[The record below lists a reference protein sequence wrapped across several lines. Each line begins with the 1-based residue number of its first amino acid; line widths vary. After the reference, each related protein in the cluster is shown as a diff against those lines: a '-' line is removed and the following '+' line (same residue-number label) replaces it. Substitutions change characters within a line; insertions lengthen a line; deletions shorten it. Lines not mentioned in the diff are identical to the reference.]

1 MVRADS
7 PVPDSVRDRILR
19 AVLRVIGAEGIG
31 GVTNRR
37 IAREAGVSLGSLT
50 YHFETQDE
58 LLRESLLL
66 FVREETER
74 LHAVA
79 DGRRGE
85 VVTLPQAAAL
95 VEQVAESI
103 TFGREEIAPL
113 ELFLHA
119 GRDLTLRDAAGSCFA
134 AYDEV
139 ALTVLSG
146 LGVTDPERLAGPVV
160 ALIAGLQ
167 LRRLATGAAGGTGMA
182 DALIMLVG
190 SFLPSDDSGAARS

>member
-1 MVRADS
+1 
-7 PVPDSVRDRILR
+7 
-19 AVLRVIGAEGIG
+19 VLRVIGAEGIG

-37 IAREAGVSLGSLT
+37 IAREAGVSLGSIT

-74 LHAVA
+74 LLALA
-79 DGRRGE
+79 EQQRGS
-85 VVTLPQAAAL
+85 VTSLEQAAGL

-119 GRDLTLRDAAGSCFA
+119 GRDVALREAAGSCFA

-139 ALTVLSG
+139 AVTVLNG
-146 LGVTDPERLAGPVV
+146 LGVPEPERLAGPVV

-167 LRRLATGAAGGTGMA
+167 LRRLATGTAGSTGMA
-182 DALIMLVG
+182 EALIMLVG
-190 SFLPSDDSGAARS
+190 NFLPTDDVGTAHS

>member
-1 MVRADS
+1 MDTRT
-7 PVPDSVRDRILR
+7 RILR

-37 IAREAGVSLGSLT
+37 IAREAGVSLGSIT
-50 YHFETQDE
+50 YHFETQDD
-58 LLRESLLL
+58 LLRDSMLL

-74 LHAVA
+74 LLALA
-79 DGRRGE
+79 RSP
-85 VVTLPQAAAL
+85 VVSLEQAAAL
-95 VEQVAESI
+95 VEEVAQSI

-119 GRDLTLRDAAGSCFA
+119 GRDPALRDAAGACFA
-134 AYDEV
+134 AYDQV

-146 LGVTDPERLAGPVV
+146 LGVPSPEKLAGPVV

-167 LRRLATGAAGGTGMA
+167 LRRLATGSPGGTGIA
-182 DALIMLVG
+182 EALTMLVRG
-190 SFLPSDDSGAARS
+190 